1 MNGNGMCLGVTA
13 SGYVGQ
19 WPCTTNNDQIWYVD
33 SNGVLWNRN
42 ADIIYLQHGKTAQG
56 EQLVTFATAG
66 SEPVVVHWMVTALHQ
81 HIVDSDSDNY
91 SLALGIY
98 GGHANAGGAAV
109 LWALNDNPD
118 QTWHKDYNF

>member
-1 MNGNGMCLGVTA
+1 MCLGVTA

-19 WPCTTNNDQIWYVD
+19 WPCTSNKDQIWYVD
-33 SNGVLWNRN
+33 SLGVLTNRN
-42 ADIIYLQHGKTAQG
+42 VDIIYLQHGKTAQG

-66 SEPVVVHWMVTALHQ
+66 SVPVVVHWMVTALHQ
-81 HIVDSDSDNY
+81 HIVDADSQNL

-109 LWALNDNPD
+109 LWGLNDHPD